1 MSCED
6 VLDCLLVKIQQEDRI
21 RLLWSLLEDR
31 DQDNKALYI
40 LLVKIGQL
48 APNIPKH
55 VLKDLLDKQAITTNI
70 LLKVNKRER
79 WKEFMEFMDEIF
91 RAAIIRR
98 LVYEEHGCKPLLA
111 YTRYLEMTF
120 LSPILHHYSGSI
132 NLV

>member
-6 VLDCLLVKIQQEDRI
+6 VLDCLLIKIQQEDRI

-70 LLKVNKRER
+70 LLKVKKNKKDGKKTWNLWIKSLELQS
-79 WKEFMEFMDEIF
+79 F
-91 RAAIIRR
+91 RD
-98 LVYEEHGCKPLLA
+98 
-111 YTRYLEMTF
+111 
-120 LSPILHHYSGSI
+120 
-132 NLV
+132 